1 MSDFEMRPL
10 IIGIAGGHSGSG
22 KTFIGCKLLERLPGW
37 GAIKY
42 TKTSLYGSVTDDIDV
57 LSEEGKDTKKFLDS
71 GAGKVLWVR
80 SPLHELA
87 DTLPVAVEMLSH
99 LNGII
104 VEGNS
109 AVDVLMPDIVIFITG
124 PEAKMKEG
132 SEKIL
137 RIADVVVSDSALPE
151 APQNAKIFRIDE
163 VEGILDYVSKLV
175 KEKDKG

>member
-99 LNGII
+99 LNGI
-104 VEGNS
+104 
-109 AVDVLMPDIVIFITG
+109 MPDIVIFITG